1 MESHKEETPRRSKI
15 CAVCFGEAETYH
27 LNYGASA
34 CFSCRAFFRR
44 TIQRSRN
51 PSFHCKNGGTCEI
64 NVKTRRKCQACRFR
78 NCIAAGMQPDQVLN
92 DNAKRT
98 RFRKMLKKQVKDDPA
113 LETALEEDKPVVL
126 RMVKK
131 NKRQKKHDDKD
142 DDEASLNIKQEETSC
157 DGSEQLNPLYHPRR
171 GKSPKMIP
179 SYQTL
184 PPVPQ
189 PFWDEPQSNQGE
201 TFHSEQNQQYLPMEC
216 NSTVYSQYEP
226 QHNMNPGSKTYS
238 DEENKNPFSGFHD
251 GSTIPV
257 SQDRSPLPELTDD
270 FFSQMDQSLHQQTA
284 LDELE
289 VVYLDIDE
297 QREKRSRGKP
307 KSSKQYQQRQRKQMM
322 TFMERTKNAWH
333 QSCSNTII
341 DEDVFRNWLE
351 FHMGRY
357 RMNKYVLR
365 VLIVQLARLF
375 ANFAFALPEFMS
387 LSKADQCKLLYRNT
401 PIFVQYFCGRF
412 INAKTGLE
420 QVEWLFPMKI
430 DHNFSYQYSNLPKI
444 PFSLVNQAVKAFKSS
459 CSEQSYENKAS
470 ELDNHPL
477 LTSCNYLV
485 ALTCLYGTS
494 YATILDN
501 DNVIQGHLID
511 ILTFADWAAEVYAC
525 ANKEKLTS
533 IVSILENMALLF
545 ETNIRWEE
553 SECYFQEISN
563 VITMPYTQE
572 EECWLIRQFEKFD
585 RAFHDVSFGEE
596 ALKEFVMFSYD
607 VPLSKAFVPKLVSVF
622 TERFRRIMKVHD
634 EFNALNDHD
643 QGQLLSNNVMDAVS
657 LCIAKVENFDTG
669 NQQLKFA
676 LGKLDDGIF
685 QQQYF
690 GVMDVSQLKRM
701 TLIRINDM
709 TAMMGNS
716 DLIKEFQG
724 ISSHLS
730 SLVQSVDIFK
740 LLIFITMFSTNDQ
753 VRSSSMDEVQNK
765 YLTIFKRKLQSLSNA
780 TFADTFDQFKNALQ
794 DIRKLTRLITTI
806 LKSVT

>member
-1 MESHKEETPRRSKI
+1 MELSKGETPRRSKI

-51 PSFHCKNGGTCEI
+51 PSFHCKNGGMCEI

-78 NCIAAGMQPDQVLN
+78 NCITAGMQPDQVLN
-92 DNAKRT
+92 DTAKRT

-131 NKRQKKHDDKD
+131 NKRLKSNED
-142 DDEASLNIKQEETSC
+142 DDEPSLNIKLEETSC
-157 DGSEQLNPLYHPRR
+157 DGMERHEPFNPKR
-171 GKSPKMIP
+171 GKSPKVTT
-179 SYQTL
+179 SYQAL
-184 PPVPQ
+184 PPVPL
-189 PFWDEPQSNQGE
+189 PFWDEPQPNQ
-201 TFHSEQNQQYLPMEC
+201 HVALHMEQNHEYGLTEYATIYDQR
-216 NSTVYSQYEP
+216 NSAK
-226 QHNMNPGSKTYS
+226 GSRHAS
-238 DEENKNPFSGFHD
+238 DEENKNPFSELNG
-251 GSTIPV
+251 GSPKPF
-257 SQDRSPLPELTDD
+257 SENGSHLPELPDD
-270 FFSQMDQSLHQQTA
+270 FFTQMDQSLPQQTA
-284 LDELE
+284 MDELD
-289 VVYLDIDE
+289 VVYLDVDE
-297 QREKRSRGKP
+297 QREEKKSRGKT
-307 KSSKQYQQRQRKQMM
+307 KSIKQYQHRQRKQMM
-322 TFMERTKNAWH
+322 TFMERTKNAWY
-333 QSCSNTII
+333 QSCSNTAIG
-341 DEDVFRNWLE
+341 EGVFQNWLE

-365 VLIVQLARLF
+365 VLIVHLAKLF

-412 INAKTGLE
+412 INAQTGQQ

-430 DHNFSYQYSNLPKI
+430 DHDFAYQYSNLPKI
-444 PFSLVNQAVKAFKSS
+444 PFSLVNQAVKAFKGSS
-459 CSEQSYENKAS
+459 AEELYEKKAS

-485 ALTCLYGTS
+485 AMTCLFGTS

-501 DNVIQGHLID
+501 ETVIQGHLID
-511 ILTFADWAAEVYAC
+511 ILTFSDWAAEVYAC
-525 ANKEKLTS
+525 ADKETLTNV
-533 IVSILENMALLF
+533 ISILEKMAVLF
-545 ETNIRWEE
+545 ESNIRWEE

-585 RAFHDVSFGEE
+585 RAFHDVSFGEDI
-596 ALKEFVMFSYD
+596 LKEFVMFSYD

-622 TERFRRIMKVHD
+622 TERFRRIMKVHE

-657 LCIAKVENFDTG
+657 LCIAKVENFETG

-765 YLTIFKRKLQSLSNA
+765 YLTIFKRKLQSLSNS
-780 TFADTFDQFKNALQ
+780 TFEDTFDQFKNALR
-794 DIRKLTRLITTI
+794 DIRKLTRLITVI
-806 LKSVT
+806 LKSVA